1 MAKLKIR
8 FIDIVYFVAI
18 IGADIVVYVIL
29 GIFQM
34 DYDDNEVRSRS
45 VYWNLGGMNKWQ
57 LFYYF
62 LLQTWNILNLL
73 GIIFIGRKIYKRIKG
88 FR

>member
-18 IGADIVVYVIL
+18 IGADIVFYVIL

-45 VYWNLGGMNKWQ
+45 LYWNLGGMNKWQ

>member
-34 DYDDNEVRSRS
+34 DYDDNEVRSR
-45 VYWNLGGMNKWQ
+45 G
-57 LFYYF
+57 
-62 LLQTWNILNLL
+62 
-73 GIIFIGRKIYKRIKG
+73 
-88 FR
+88 

>member
-34 DYDDNEVRSRS
+34 DYDDNEVRSRGG
-45 VYWNLGGMNKWQ
+45 YLNLGGMNKWQ

-73 GIIFIGRKIYKRIKG
+73 GIIFIGRKIYKRIKD

>member
-18 IGADIVVYVIL
+18 IGADIVFYVIL